1 MIKRIVTVFVA
12 AAVLATSTPG
22 ASRASGLSSVENN
35 EIEMSLSLL
44 QSEFYK
50 KVDPQVTLDGA
61 RANMLAYLEKQG
73 VKSPRV
79 AQLKAVED
87 PALNARELERE
98 VSSVV
103 AAYGSKVG
111 GSRTLT
117 YSAIAGMLSSVKD
130 KYTTFLT
137 PKEYADLN
145 EGLDG
150 GNFSGVG
157 ISIAVDEKTKS
168 SVKDKYT
175 TFLTPKEYADLN
187 EGLDGGNFSGVG
199 ISIAVDEKTKLLGV
213 NEVIPG
219 GPAEKAGL
227 QSGDTILTVDGKST
241 KGLTTDQD
249 AKMLRGEKGTQ
260 VKLVIERASKELP
273 VIAVT
278 RDTIHQPSVYSKL
291 LENGIGYTRLTVF
304 GSNTAS
310 ELTTALTKLQAQG
323 AKAYVL
329 DLRDNG
335 GGYLNAAIEV
345 SSKFIPSGPIV
356 SVESKGGSSTQ
367 YDAENTAIPAK
378 PLAVL
383 VNKYTAS
390 ASEITSGA
398 IQDNGVGE
406 LIGEKTYGK
415 GVVQTIH
422 PLPDGSAV
430 KITSARYLTP
440 HGRDINLI
448 GITPDITTVEPK
460 SSKLGN
466 PETDPQLQSAI
477 TYLQGK
483 IAQAAL

>member
-1 MIKRIVTVFVA
+1 MLA
-12 AAVLATSTPG
+12 ATALLTTAMPAGTT
-22 ASRASGLSSVENN
+22 ASGLSGLEKN
-35 EIEMSLSLL
+35 EIEMTLSLL
-44 QSEFYK
+44 TSEFYK
-50 KVDPQVTLDGA
+50 NVDPQVTLDGA
-61 RANMLAYLEKQG
+61 RASIVALLEKQG
-73 VKSPRV
+73 VKSPKV
-79 AQLKAVED
+79 SQLRAVED
-87 PALNARELERE
+87 PALNARELERQ
-98 VSSVV
+98 VGSVV
-103 AAYGSKVG
+103 NAYGSKVG

-117 YSAIAGMLSSVKD
+117 YSALAGMLSSVKD
-130 KYTTFLT
+130 KYTTFLS

-157 ISIAVDEKTKS
+157 IAIQ
-168 SVKDKYT
+168 
-175 TFLTPKEYADLN
+175 
-187 EGLDGGNFSGVG
+187 
-199 ISIAVDEKTKLLGV
+199 VDEKTKLLNV
-213 NEVIPG
+213 NEVIPN

-227 QSGDTILTVDGKST
+227 LGGDTILTIDGKST
-241 KGLTTDQD
+241 RGLTTAQD
-249 AKMLRGEKGTQ
+249 AKLLRGEKGSQ
-260 VKLVIERASKELP
+260 VKLVVERNGKEQSA
-273 VIAVT
+273 IAVT

-291 LENGIGYTRLTVF
+291 LDNGIGYARLTVF
-304 GSNTAS
+304 GSSTAN
-310 ELTTALTKLQAQG
+310 ELTTALTKLQSQG

-356 SVESKGGSSTQ
+356 SVESRGGSNTQ
-367 YDAENTAIPAK
+367 YDAENTAIPPK

-440 HGRDINLI
+440 HGRDINLV
-448 GITPDITTVEPK
+448 GIQPDIVSVEPK
-460 SSKLGN
+460 SSKLGD
-466 PETDPQLQSAI
+466 PLTDPQLQSAI

-483 IAQAAL
+483 IAQAGS

>member
-1 MIKRIVTVFVA
+1 MIKRIATVFA
-12 AAVLATSTPG
+12 AAALLATSTPG
-22 ASRASGLSSVENN
+22 ASRASGLSTVENN
-35 EIEMSLSLL
+35 EIEMSFSLL

-61 RANMLAYLEKQG
+61 RANMLSFLEKQG
-73 VKSPRV
+73 IKSPRV

-103 AAYGSKVG
+103 ATYGAKVG

-157 ISIAVDEKTKS
+157 ISI
-168 SVKDKYT
+168 
-175 TFLTPKEYADLN
+175 
-187 EGLDGGNFSGVG
+187 G
-199 ISIAVDEKTKLLGV
+199 VDEKTKLLGV

-227 QSGDTILTVDGKST
+227 QGGDTILTVDGKST

-260 VKLVIERASKELP
+260 VKLVIERANKELP

-291 LENGIGYTRLTVF
+291 LENGIGYARLTVF
-304 GSNTAS
+304 GSNTAN

-483 IAQAAL
+483 IAQAAS

>member
-1 MIKRIVTVFVA
+1 MIKRIATVFA
-12 AAVLATSTPG
+12 AAALLATSTPG
-22 ASRASGLSSVENN
+22 ASRASGLSTVENN
-35 EIEMSLSLL
+35 EIEMSFSLL

-61 RANMLAYLEKQG
+61 RANMLSFLEKQG
-73 VKSPRV
+73 IKSPRV

-103 AAYGSKVG
+103 AAYGAKVG

-157 ISIAVDEKTKS
+157 ISI
-168 SVKDKYT
+168 
-175 TFLTPKEYADLN
+175 
-187 EGLDGGNFSGVG
+187 G
-199 ISIAVDEKTKLLGV
+199 VDEKTKLLGV

-227 QSGDTILTVDGKST
+227 QGGDTILTVDGKST

-260 VKLVIERASKELP
+260 VKLVIERANKELP

-291 LENGIGYTRLTVF
+291 LENGIGYARLTVF

-310 ELTTALTKLQAQG
+310 ELTIALTKLQAQG

-483 IAQAAL
+483 IAQAAS

>member
-145 EGLDG
+145 E
-150 GNFSGVG
+150 N
-157 ISIAVDEKTKS
+157 
-168 SVKDKYT
+168 
-175 TFLTPKEYADLN
+175 
-187 EGLDGGNFSGVG
+187 LDGGNFSGVG

-227 QSGDTILTVDGKST
+227 QGGDTILTVDGKST